1 MIPISQLAY
10 QMGVKNIFR
19 LVVPDGEFQGEYDIV
34 DQPEGW
40 EEVDSVVDMNEDNFN
55 VEDFIIGDNLK
66 LKISEYT
73 NKKIFDLIRNVYR
86 VHGGDGRIIFKWFA
100 VKNGI
105 EYDLLGNN
113 FEINMNKDNESF
125 DKSKMLREI
134 ELIKAESQNKFV
146 NRQETTIDLFSDK
159 DLDNKDIVP
168 VVAKTIGYKRGES
181 TLTNF
186 YVYDT
191 TQYHSG
197 NYASDNKFFAFTVA
211 NREFGTNTNDN
222 CGRNNF
228 DQVSGGQWYT
238 DLGPFVE
245 TATTLTLFKLQLS
258 NFKVNCYTPGRNVFP
273 NVRLRI
279 VYRNGVNQVAFKD
292 LATYTE
298 ILAGSSGT
306 EHYSQITVEDES
318 FELDNVQP
326 NWNVNFE
333 VIDLDGHDFRMTN
346 LNDDCTIKLTTNIEL
361 PLVRT
366 KGVKILDALNQIV
379 KSSTSSEISAISN
392 YIGEGGAFYNSAI
405 ATGIYLRGL
414 PEVYLS
420 NKLKTNF
427 KDLFDDGISKIIP
440 MGYDVLSDKVI
451 FEDLRYFFK
460 DIQSYDL
467 SNREYLTE
475 GFKIYNDED
484 LSYNTL
490 LFGSKKISTKSQ
502 NDIKNFVTT
511 SEITTTVTSKK
522 NKFDKQTNLI
532 IDEYKIQEL
541 IDDQTNQ
548 TNDNDDDLVLIDLVD
563 VETLT
568 DEGVFEDCQHLN
580 ENGKLTL
587 KCVTRPF
594 DTTMIEVG
602 STIIIKEGKNV
613 NNSTQPV
620 YIVESITDRK
630 LVLNKTTGIETGVV
644 DTLISYTL
652 SNFTKNRTNE
662 GFSDPVE
669 IRNLKLATNVRHNP
683 KYQMFRWF
691 PWFGSGLR
699 KKPGTDILKTTN
711 YKNNSLASVKIV
723 PPEMANELQEK
734 IVTGSD
740 ETLQHFRDQATT
752 LFSGMLVEIPYRQI
766 RFGEF
771 IDIFNFWRY
780 GINEDRNKSRGY
792 ITCNT
797 PVGIYN
803 VYPFG
808 KEMFRHNPNDNT
820 LTIKGKIKGKHVD
833 DPVLLTVD
841 QIDKNT
847 VTLTWDYVDD
857 YVYPVIKIQYSLD
870 GINWQTINEVLNV
883 KTTTFSSPV
892 FDTILTGQNV
902 KFRILVS
909 TADYYNKISNEI
921 NIIWQYNNWILKEVS
936 RTENTNCGYSY
947 LTFEIRGTGDFEIT
961 WNYEDDPGGG
971 SYSAIDSVSGSVVA
985 SFDSIPGVGT
995 TDQQIT
1001 TLSISSEIRAF
1012 YIQLKNTESITLPQN
1027 RPLNCN
1033 VGNYDLLVNA
1043 AINLEIKDLSTNII
1057 TDVSVQALTEKK
1069 YLYRPT
1075 PPGGGG
1081 VDEP

>member
-10 QMGVKNIFR
+10 QMGVKKIFR
-19 LVVPDGEFQGEYDIV
+19 LVVPDGEFQGEYEII

-40 EEVDSVVDMNEDNFN
+40 EEVDSVVNMDEVNFN
-55 VEDFIIGDNLK
+55 ITDFIIGDNLK

-86 VHGGDGRIIFKWFA
+86 VHGGDGRIIFKWIA
-100 VKNGI
+100 VKNGV
-105 EYDLLGNN
+105 EYDLLGDN

-125 DKSKMLREI
+125 DKSMMLREI
-134 ELIKAESQNKFV
+134 ELIKAESQNKFI
-146 NRQETTIDLFSDK
+146 NRQETTIDLFAVK
-159 DLDNKDIVP
+159 DLDNKDITP
-168 VVAKTIGYKRGES
+168 AVAKTIGYKRGES

-186 YVYDT
+186 YAYNI
-191 TQYHSG
+191 TQHPIAKYS
-197 NYASDNKFFAFTVA
+197 SSEKFFAFTVA
-211 NREFGTNTNDN
+211 NREFGTNTNED
-222 CGRNNF
+222 CGRDNYKEV
-228 DQVSGGQWYT
+228 QSGKWYN

-279 VYRNGVNQVAFKD
+279 VYRNGVNQVAYKD
-292 LATYTE
+292 LVTYTE
-298 ILAGSSGT
+298 VLSGTSGT
-306 EHYSQITVEDES
+306 EHYSQITVNDTT

-326 NWNVNFE
+326 NWNVNFQI
-333 VIDLDGHDFRMTN
+333 IDLDGHDFLMTN

-366 KGVKILDALNQIV
+366 KGVRLIDALNQII
-379 KSSTSSEISAISN
+379 KSSTSSEMSAISN
-392 YIGEGGAFYNSAI
+392 YIGDGGIFYNSAI
-405 ATGIYLRGL
+405 ATGMYLRGL

-467 SNREYLTE
+467 SEKEYLTE
-475 GFKIYNDED
+475 DFKKYNDED

-511 SEITTTVTSKK
+511 SEITTTITSKK

-548 TNDNDDDLVLIDLVD
+548 TNDNDDDLVLIDLVE

-568 DEGVFEDCQHLN
+568 DEGVFEDCEHLN
-580 ENGKLTL
+580 ENGNLVL
-587 KCVTRPF
+587 KCIARPF

-602 STIIIKEGKNV
+602 SLIKIKEGKNV
-613 NNSTQPV
+613 NNNSTGPFYTV
-620 YIVESITDRK
+620 LAITDRK
-630 LVLNKTTGIETGVV
+630 LKLSKNSNIETGKV
-644 DTLISYTL
+644 DTLITYTL

-662 GFSDPVE
+662 GFSDPIE

-691 PWFGSGLR
+691 PWFGSRLR

-711 YKNNSLASVKIV
+711 YKNNSSASVKIV
-723 PPEMANELQEK
+723 PPEMANELQGQ
-734 IVTGSD
+734 IVTGAD
-740 ETLQHFRDQATT
+740 ETLQHFRDQATS
-752 LFSGMLVEIPYRQI
+752 LFSGELIEISYRQI
-766 RFGEF
+766 RFGQF

-780 GINEDRNKSRGY
+780 GLDNDRNKSRGY

-797 PVGIYN
+797 PLGLYD

-808 KEMFRHNPNDNT
+808 KEMFKHSPNDNT
-820 LTIKGKIKGKHVD
+820 LTIKGKIKGKHVEN
-833 DPVLLTVD
+833 PVLLTVN
-841 QIDKNT
+841 QVDKNT
-847 VTLTWDYVDD
+847 VSLTWDYVID

-870 GINWQTINEVLNV
+870 GFNWTNVHEVTDV
-883 KTTTFSSPV
+883 KTVTFSNSI
-892 FDTILTGQNV
+892 FDTILTGENV
-902 KFRILVS
+902 HFRIIVS
-909 TADYYNKISNEI
+909 TADYYNKVSNELSL
-921 NIIWQYNNWILKEVS
+921 IWQFNDWILKEIS
-936 RTENTNCGYSY
+936 RNENTNCGYSY
-947 LTFEIRGTGDFEIT
+947 LTFEVRGTVNLEIA
-961 WNYEDDPGGG
+961 WNYEDNPGSG
-971 SYSAIDSVSGSVVA
+971 SYSVIDSVAGLPIA
-985 SFDSIPGVGT
+985 SFSSLPGIGE

-1001 TLSISSEIRAF
+1001 SLSLTNEIRAF
-1012 YIQLKNTESITLPQN
+1012 YVQLKNADSIVFPYD
-1027 RPLNCN
+1027 RPLNCTT
-1033 VGNYDLLVNA
+1033 GNHTISVLA
-1043 AINLEIKDLSTNII
+1043 NLGIELKDLATNNI
-1057 TDVSVQALTEKK
+1057 TDIYLTDETVKK
-1069 YLYRPT
+1069 YFYRPPNPGS
-1075 PPGGGG
+1075 PPGT
-1081 VDEP
+1081 P